1 MLPHTIQGR
10 CETARFT
17 LAILS
22 PLLGLTV
29 AALTVGCAPATDPP
43 PAVSLVQDFAHAE
56 VTDSPKVQPEF
67 PRLEWRFDGT
77 SPLAPEGESDA
88 TVGWSA
94 LHDIRDLRVEDG
106 LLLGTVGQV
115 PILVAAIPEQA
126 FPDDRLWAIELRLRI
141 SEGAKLGVETFRSE
155 EIDEEELLQDI
166 DDTGRLSYMIDLRP
180 GEDITSYTLTEA
192 NATWSK
198 MEAIGNL
205 RYLTLW
211 FGDADGADFALESL
225 RVIPRTEHLAR
236 VPAGVGWHG
245 LAGIFRETLVARAP
259 ERLAWHQDL
268 GERPWLDLAIG
279 TPETHPVTFRV
290 EVTSPDCD
298 PVVRIRTVTKA
309 NRWEKFAV
317 ELDELAGRPVTV
329 SLSVDS
335 EEEGRIGFWGSPAI
349 RHRHAEPASTAP
361 TAVRAE
367 LGPTGPPR
375 GVILIVA
382 DTLRSD
388 HLDAW
393 GYHRPT
399 APNLAALAAGGTR
412 FADNISQGSWT
423 KVAVSSLLTSL
434 YASSHGVYDIPHK
447 IPASVT
453 TLTEV
458 FREAGYTTFHTSS
471 VTFSGKNSN
480 LHQGVEVLHERESID
495 DLGDYRS
502 KTSRTYV
509 DRLLPWLEDHQDQP
523 FFVFLHVFDPHSP
536 FRPMPPHDSRW
547 LGHDAIALHEENLE
561 RVDDV
566 VKVFHHL
573 PSADQLVD
581 ASVDAD
587 TFVTAEKAWY
597 DGSIRAMDYEIAR
610 LLERLQELGLRQD
623 TLIAFVADHGEEF
636 LEHGNHWHGHS
647 AYGELVNVP
656 MFVTWPGRVPAGLI
670 IEETTQSIDLMPTLL
685 ELAQLPIPPSAQ
697 GESLLPLLAEPHD
710 PASAGWGRRAVFT
723 ERKNPPGESTEGT
736 ADSFA
741 VIADGWKLIWN
752 VVVRDDRPEIELFD
766 HRNDP
771 LNRVNVADRHPQVV
785 ADLRS
790 QLESWHEMVEAQKVG
805 SEEAGAE
812 IDPEELAQLRALGY
826 AN

>member
-1 MLPHTIQGR
+1 MSLHTAQGR
-10 CETARFT
+10 FEAARFT
-17 LAILS
+17 LTTLS
-22 PLLGLTV
+22 PLLALTS
-29 AALTVGCAPATDPP
+29 AALAVGCAPAAGPP
-43 PAVSLVQDFAHAE
+43 PAISLVQDFAAAE
-56 VTDSPKVQPEF
+56 VTGSPQVQPQF
-67 PRLEWRFDGT
+67 PRLEWRFDGA
-77 SPLAPEGESDA
+77 SPLAPEDESDA
-88 TVGWSA
+88 AVGWSA
-94 LHDIRDLRVEDG
+94 LHDIRDLLVEDG
-106 LLLGTVGQV
+106 LLRGTAGRV
-115 PILVAAIPEQA
+115 PILVAAIPEHA

-141 SEGAKLGVETFRSE
+141 SAGTQLGIETFRSD
-155 EIDEEELLQDI
+155 EIDKEELLEDI
-166 DDTGRLSYMIDLRP
+166 QDTGRLSYMIDLRP
-180 GEDITSYTLTEA
+180 GEDIASYTLTEA
-192 NATWSK
+192 NATLSK

-205 RYLTLW
+205 RFMALW
-211 FGDADGADFALESL
+211 FTGADGADFALESL
-225 RVIPRTEHLAR
+225 RVIPRTEHLAQ

-259 ERLAWHQDL
+259 EQLTWQQDL
-268 GERPWLDLAIG
+268 DEHAWLDLAIG

-290 EVTSPDCD
+290 EATSPDRD
-298 PVVRIRTVTKA
+298 PVVRTRTVTKA
-309 NRWEKFAV
+309 NRWEPFAV
-317 ELDELAGRPVTV
+317 ELDELAGRRVTL
-329 SLSVDS
+329 SLSVTS

-349 RHRHAEPASTAP
+349 RHRHARASSLPP
-361 TAVRAE
+361 TAARAA
-367 LGPTGPPR
+367 LGEPGPPH

-399 APNLAALAAGGTR
+399 APALAALAAEGTR

-447 IPASVT
+447 IPSSVT

-509 DRLLPWLEDHQDQP
+509 DRLLPWLEDHRDQP

-536 FRPMPPHDSRW
+536 FRPMPPYDRRW
-547 LGHDAIALHEENLE
+547 LDDDAIAHHEHHLE
-561 RVDDV
+561 KVDDV

-573 PSADQLVD
+573 PSADQLRD
-581 ASVDAD
+581 AAVDAD
-587 TFVTAEKAWY
+587 TFVTAEQAWY
-597 DGSIRAMDYEIAR
+597 DGSIRAMDSEIAR
-610 LLERLQELGLRQD
+610 LLERLQELGLRDD

-656 MFVTWPGRVPAGLI
+656 MFMTWPGRVPSGLT

-685 ELAQLPIPPSAQ
+685 ELAQLPIPESAQ
-697 GESLLPLLAEPHD
+697 GASLLPLLAEPHD
-710 PASAGWGRRAVFT
+710 PASAGWNSRAVFT
-723 ERKNPPGESTEGT
+723 ERKNPPGEATEGT

-741 VIADGWKLIWN
+741 VLADGWKLIWN

-790 QLESWHEMVEAQKVG
+790 QLESWRDMVESQKVS
-805 SEEAGAE
+805 SEGAGAE

>member
-1 MLPHTIQGR
+1 MVLPLVL
-10 CETARFT
+10 
-17 LAILS
+17 LAIGCS
-22 PLLGLTV
+22 PTAGQ
-29 AALTVGCAPATDPP
+29 P
-43 PAVSLVQDFAHAE
+43 PAVSLVQDFAAAE
-56 VTDSPKVQPEF
+56 VTDSPRMHPEF

-77 SPLAPEGESDA
+77 SPLAPEDESDA
-88 TVGWSA
+88 TVGWSG
-94 LHDIRDLRVEDG
+94 LHDIRELRVEDG
-106 LLLGTVGQV
+106 QLRGTAGQV
-115 PILVAAIPEQA
+115 PILVASIPDGA

-141 SEGAKLGVETFRSE
+141 SAGTQIGIETFRSVD
-155 EIDEEELLQDI
+155 IDKEELLEDIQD
-166 DDTGRLSYMIDLRP
+166 TARLSYMIDLRP
-180 GEDITSYTLTEA
+180 GEDIASYTLTEA

-198 MEAIGNL
+198 MEAIGGL
-205 RYLTLW
+205 RFLTLW
-211 FGDADGADFALESL
+211 FRDAEGADFALESL
-225 RVIPRTEHLAR
+225 RVVPRTEHLAQ

-245 LAGIFRETLVARAP
+245 LAGIFRETLVARSP
-259 ERLAWHQDL
+259 ERLTWQQDL
-268 GERPWLDLAIG
+268 GEDAWLDLAIG

-290 EVTSPDCD
+290 EARSEGRE
-298 PVVRIRTVTKA
+298 PVVRVRTVTKP
-309 NRWEKFAV
+309 NRWESFAV
-317 ELDELAGRPVTV
+317 ELDELAGRRATV
-329 SLSVDS
+329 SLSVSS

-349 RHRHAEPASTAP
+349 RHRHAEPASIAP
-361 TAVRAE
+361 TAARAE
-367 LGPTGPPR
+367 LGPAGPPR
-375 GVILIVA
+375 GVIVIVA

-399 APNLAALAAGGTR
+399 APNLAALAAEGTR

-458 FREAGYTTFHTSS
+458 FREAGYATFHTSS

-509 DRLLPWLEDHQDQP
+509 DRLLPWLEDHRDQP

-536 FRPMPPHDSRW
+536 FRPMSPYDRRW
-547 LGHDAIALHEENLE
+547 LDDDAIARHEQHLE
-561 RVDDV
+561 KVDDV

-573 PSADQLVD
+573 PSAEQLAEAAVD
-581 ASVDAD
+581 TE

-610 LLERLQELGLRQD
+610 LLERLQELGLRDD

-656 MFVTWPGRVPAGLI
+656 MFVTWPARVPAGLI

-685 ELAQLPIPPSAQ
+685 ELAQLPIPESAQ
-697 GESLLPLLAEPHD
+697 GSSLLPLLAEPHE
-710 PASAGWGRRAVFT
+710 AGSAGWSRRAVFT
-723 ERKNPPGESTEGT
+723 ERKNPPGEATEGT

-741 VIADGWKLIWN
+741 VLADGWKLIWN

-766 HRNDP
+766 HHNDP

-785 ADLRS
+785 ADLRGR
-790 QLESWHEMVEAQKVG
+790 LESWREMVEAQRV
-805 SEEAGAE
+805 SAEDAGAE